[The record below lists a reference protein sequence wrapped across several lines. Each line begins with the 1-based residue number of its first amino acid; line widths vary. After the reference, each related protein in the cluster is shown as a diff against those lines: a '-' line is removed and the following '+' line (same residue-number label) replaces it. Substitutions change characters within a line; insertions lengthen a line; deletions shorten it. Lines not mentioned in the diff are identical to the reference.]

1 MEQIETGKQSGQL
14 PQSKALKWL
23 TLAVLI
29 YFILVAVSSVG
40 AGFKIATHGSAQELF
55 NFAENPFLGL
65 VIGMVATALVQS
77 SSTVSS
83 IIVGLVAG
91 GLPIGMAIP
100 MIMGANIGT
109 SVTNTFVSLGHIRD
123 KGEFRK
129 AFAGATIHDFFNLLS
144 VLIFFPLEIAFGI
157 LEKISSATVHL
168 FSSNSGIEV
177 GAFNFVKA
185 ATEPTVGLFK
195 SVFATLPEP
204 FNGVAIIFVGI
215 LLIISSITIIGK
227 LLKSLLVGRAK
238 MMLHSALGK
247 GPISGITSGTLV
259 TILVQS
265 SSTTTSLAVPL
276 VGSGV
281 FSLRNIYPFTLGANI
296 GTCITALLAATAV
309 TGEYAIVALQIALVH
324 LFYNVLG
331 VLLIYGIPLLR
342 ELPIKMAEALATRA
356 SEQKAY
362 AFSYIA
368 GVFFILPFSIIMVY
382 Q

>member
-1 MEQIETGKQSGQL
+1 MEQSEVNNQTAQPTEYKVV
-14 PQSKALKWL
+14 KWVL
-23 TLAVLI
+23 LSLLI
-29 YFILVAVSSVG
+29 YLILVAVSSIG
-40 AGFKIATHGSAQELF
+40 SGFKMATHGSAQELF
-55 NFAENPFLGL
+55 NFAENPLLGL
-65 VIGMVATALVQS
+65 LIGMVATALVQS

-144 VLIFFPLEIAFGI
+144 VAIFFPLEIAFGI
-157 LEKISSATVHL
+157 LEKITNATVHL
-168 FSSNSGIEV
+168 FSSGANVEI

-185 ATEPTVGLFK
+185 ATEPSISLFK
-195 SVFATLPEP
+195 WIFSTLPEP
-204 FNGVAIIFVGI
+204 FNGIALIFMGIFLIIF
-215 LLIISSITIIGK
+215 SITIIGK

-247 GPISGITSGTLV
+247 GPVSGITSGTIV

-296 GTCITALLAATAV
+296 GTCITALIAATAV
-309 TGEYAIVALQIALVH
+309 SGEYALVALQIALVH
-324 LFYNVLG
+324 LLYNVLA
-331 VLLIYGIPLLR
+331 VSVIYGIPLLR
-342 ELPIKMAEALATRA
+342 ELPVKLAEGLAQRA

-362 AFSYIA
+362 AFGYVA
-368 GVFFILPFSIIMVY
+368 GVFFIMPFSVILLSH
-382 Q
+382 

>member
-1 MEQIETGKQSGQL
+1 MAQTEVSKQATPL
-14 PQSKALKWL
+14 MQSKVIKWL
-23 TLAVLI
+23 TLAILI
-29 YFILVAVSSVG
+29 YLILVAVSSVG
-40 AGFKIATHGSAQELF
+40 SGFKIASQGSAQELF

-65 VIGMVATALVQS
+65 IIGMVATALVQS

-109 SVTNTFVSLGHIRD
+109 SVTNTFVSLGHIRN

-157 LEKISSATVHL
+157 LEKISNATVHL
-168 FSSNSGIEV
+168 FSGDGGIEI

-185 ATEPTVGLFK
+185 ATEPTVSLFK
-195 SVFATLPEP
+195 WVFSTLPEP

-215 LLIISSITIIGK
+215 FLIIFSITVIGK

-247 GPISGITSGTLV
+247 GPISGIASGTVV

-296 GTCITALLAATAV
+296 GTCITALIAATAV
-309 TGEYAIVALQIALVH
+309 TGEYAVVALQIALVH
-324 LFYNVLG
+324 LFYNVLA
-331 VLLIYGIPLLR
+331 VTLIYSLPVLR
-342 ELPIKMAEALATRA
+342 ELPIKMAESLARRA

-362 AFSYIA
+362 AFGYVA
-368 GVFFILPFSIIMVY
+368 GVFFILPFSIILIY
-382 Q
+382 R

>member
-1 MEQIETGKQSGQL
+1 MEQVEVNNQPAQSS
-14 PQSKALKWL
+14 QSRLLKWAL
-23 TLAVLI
+23 LSLLI
-29 YFILVAVSSVG
+29 YLILVAVSSVG
-40 AGFKIATHGSAQELF
+40 SGFKMATHGSAQELF
-55 NFAENPFLGL
+55 NFAENPLLGL
-65 VIGMVATALVQS
+65 LIGMVATALVQS

-144 VLIFFPLEIAFGI
+144 VAIFFPLEIAFGI
-157 LEKISSATVHL
+157 LEKISNATVHL
-168 FSSNSGIEV
+168 FSSGSNVEI

-185 ATEPTVGLFK
+185 ATEPTVGFFK
-195 SVFATLPEP
+195 WIFSTLPDP
-204 FNGVAIIFVGI
+204 FNGIALIFMGI
-215 LLIISSITIIGK
+215 FLIISSITIIGK

-247 GPISGITSGTLV
+247 GPVSGIASGTLV

-296 GTCITALLAATAV
+296 GTCITALIAATAV
-309 TGEYAIVALQIALVH
+309 SGEYAIVALQIALVH
-324 LFYNVLG
+324 LLYNVLA
-331 VLLIYGIPLLR
+331 VSVIYGIPILR
-342 ELPIKMAEALATRA
+342 ELPIRLAEGLAQRA
-356 SEQKAY
+356 SEKKAY
-362 AFSYIA
+362 AFGYVA
-368 GVFFILPFSIIMVY
+368 GVFFIMPFSVILLSR
-382 Q
+382 

>member
-1 MEQIETGKQSGQL
+1 MEQVEVNNQPAQSS
-14 PQSKALKWL
+14 QSRFLKWAL
-23 TLAVLI
+23 LSLLI
-29 YFILVAVSSVG
+29 YLILVAVSSVG
-40 AGFKIATHGSAQELF
+40 SGFKMATHGSAQELF
-55 NFAENPFLGL
+55 NFAENPLLGL
-65 VIGMVATALVQS
+65 LIGMVATALVQS

-144 VLIFFPLEIAFGI
+144 VAIFFPLEIAFGI
-157 LEKISSATVHL
+157 LEKISNATVHL
-168 FSSNSGIEV
+168 FSSGSNVEI

-185 ATEPTVGLFK
+185 ATEPTVGFFK
-195 SVFATLPEP
+195 WIFSTLPDP
-204 FNGVAIIFVGI
+204 FNGIALIFMGI
-215 LLIISSITIIGK
+215 FLIISSITIIGK

-247 GPISGITSGTLV
+247 GPVSGIASGTLV

-296 GTCITALLAATAV
+296 GTCITALIAATAV
-309 TGEYAIVALQIALVH
+309 SGEYAVVALQIALVH
-324 LFYNVLG
+324 LLYNVLA
-331 VLLIYGIPLLR
+331 VSVIYGIPILR
-342 ELPIKMAEALATRA
+342 ELPIRLAEGLAQRA
-356 SEQKAY
+356 SEKKAY
-362 AFSYIA
+362 AFGYVA
-368 GVFFILPFSIIMVY
+368 GVFFIMPFSVILLSR
-382 Q
+382 

>member
-1 MEQIETGKQSGQL
+1 MEQIEAGNPTTQSAK
-14 PQSKALKWL
+14 PKALKWL
-23 TLAVLI
+23 FLAVLI

-40 AGFKIATHGSAQELF
+40 SGFKIATGGSAQELF
-55 NFAENPFLGL
+55 NFAENPLLGL
-65 VIGMVATALVQS
+65 LIGMVATALVQS

-144 VLIFFPLEIAFGI
+144 VAIFFPLEIAFGI
-157 LEKISSATVHL
+157 LAKLSDATVHL
-168 FSSNSGIEV
+168 FAGDGGIEI

-185 ATEPTVGLFK
+185 ATEPSVGFFKWLF
-195 SVFATLPEP
+195 STLPEP
-204 FNGVAIIFVGI
+204 FNGIALIFVGI
-215 LLIISSITIIGK
+215 FLIIFSITIIGK
-227 LLKSLLVGRAK
+227 LLKSLLVGKAK
-238 MMLHSALGK
+238 TMLHSALGK

-296 GTCITALLAATAV
+296 GTCITALIAATAV
-309 TGEYAIVALQIALVH
+309 SGEFAIVALQIALVH
-324 LFYNVLG
+324 LLYNMLAVT
-331 VLLIYGIPLLR
+331 VIYGVPMLR
-342 ELPIKMAEALATRA
+342 ELPIKLAEGLAQRA

-362 AFSYIA
+362 AFGYVA
-368 GVFFILPFSIIMVY
+368 GVFFILPFSVILMSR
-382 Q
+382 